1 MTAWCAPLDRILRG
15 TTVIRASELAPKL
28 VEEGHIAGFEFC
40 TITRQEL
47 LGAKEMMEFG
57 GGGIVPIVE
66 LDGQP
71 IGEGRVGPATKA
83 SSKFYKMT

>member
-1 MTAWCAPLDRILRG
+1 MVRTPPLDRILRG

-71 IGEGRVGPATKA
+71 IGEGHGACDEGPHQNSTR
-83 SSKFYKMT
+83 